1 MTSAAATRLAVNA
14 LTVSEQISNG
24 TANAPVPITGGGGGG
39 GGGDTIPATAVTITT
54 ITPITTTSTIS
65 TIITTTTTTTTNT
78 PATTAT
84 TTTTTKR
91 SSTTGKSFKCQF
103 CAKVFPKSCNLTTHL
118 RTHTGEK
125 PYLCGVCHRGFSQS
139 GSLHVHQRTHTGE
152 KPYKCHL
159 CDKRFV
165 QVGSLSVHL
174 KIHTG
179 EQPHQCQ
186 LCQQRFAQSSSLR
199 RHIKIHKGEKNY
211 KCKFCCKDFVQSSQL
226 VKHTRTHTGEKPYA
240 CKFCEKRFSQS
251 NSLEIHQR
259 VHTGERPYK
268 CDFCDKRFP
277 QSSLLT
283 RHIQV
288 HTRENFCKCDFC
300 DKPFPLQSLLNEHMQ
315 LHRDNPYEC
324 EYCNKCFSKATR
336 LMEHL
341 KEHTGEEPYRCRFCD
356 KTFTRHRNLCQHLKF
371 HTRQRALVFPEVDKF
386 WEELQ
391 DPNGVKTTASHAAVC
406 DVLTPSC
413 FKDDSDLFKTIA
425 AGALREKM
433 QSTDADTSIELAADL
448 VTCCKNEQHL
458 DACDA
463 TNTTA
468 VTNGYSPQIDSDT
481 DKKLQLSTTLH
492 CCTDPAQAVCESATV
507 DGQTIDQSYKPLQV
521 DLQIS
526 DQAASHGEKSCKV
539 VCAPVSDSSVVH
551 TYISTSEPGAITAD
565 LATNSKPGDPT
576 ATVVSATYHC
586 SDAIIAGNT
595 MFDSSAL
602 TKTSRA
608 CLVSLRTCEPSVFTN
623 AAAGSAPVQLERAMS
638 AELAVVDQLVS
649 NSQATVRH
657 KDGTAVEMN
666 KPNLFECDMDIKLY
680 LPDRDGNSSVSA
692 APSPALLPHTVH
704 IPATMRDT
712 KRKGSGL
719 CTFTCKGNMYMK
731 PTVTSLPT
739 DYVEKSRSPGSY
751 DCDLPYGYG

>member
-1 MTSAAATRLAVNA
+1 MTSAARLAVNA
-14 LTVSEQISNG
+14 LAVSEQISSGN
-24 TANAPVPITGGGGGG
+24 VP
-39 GGGDTIPATAVTITT
+39 
-54 ITPITTTSTIS
+54 TSNS
-65 TIITTTTTTTTNT
+65 GNT
-78 PATTAT
+78 
-84 TTTTTKR
+84 
-91 SSTTGKSFKCQF
+91 KSFKCQF
-103 CAKVFPKSCNLTTHL
+103 CAKEFPKSCNLTTHL

-125 PYLCGVCHRGFSQS
+125 PYLCGVCQRGFSQS

-179 EQPHQCQ
+179 EQPHQCH

-211 KCKFCCKDFVQSSQL
+211 KCKFCSKDFVQSSQL

-240 CKFCEKRFSQS
+240 CKFCDKRFSQS

-300 DKPFPLQSLLNEHMQ
+300 DKPFPLQSLLDEHMQ

-425 AGALREKM
+425 AGALREKI
-433 QSTDADTSIELAADL
+433 QSTDTDTSMELAADL
-448 VTCCKNEQHL
+448 ATCCKNEQHL

-463 TNTTA
+463 ANNATA
-468 VTNGYSPQIDSDT
+468 VTNGRNGYSPQIDTDT
-481 DKKLQLSTTLH
+481 DKKLELTTTLR
-492 CCTDPAQAVCESATV
+492 CCSDPPSGVCDNATV
-507 DGQTIDQSYKPLQV
+507 EGQSIDQSYKPLQV

-526 DQAASHGEKSCKV
+526 EQASNHGEKTCKV
-539 VCAPVSDSSVVH
+539 LCTPASDSSVVH
-551 TYISTSEPGAITAD
+551 TYISTAEPGAITAD
-565 LATNSKPGDPT
+565 LPTNSKPGDPT

-586 SDAIIAGNT
+586 GDTIITGNS
-595 MFDSSAL
+595 MFDSSTL
-602 TKTSRA
+602 PKTSRA

-623 AAAGSAPVQLERAMS
+623 ATAAPPPVQLERAMS

-649 NSQATVRH
+649 NSQAAVRH
-657 KDGTAVEMN
+657 KDGTAVEIS

-680 LPDRDGNSSVSA
+680 LPDRDANTVTA
-692 APSPALLPHTVH
+692 HQPPPSPAITTAPSLVPHTVH

-712 KRKGSGL
+712 KRKGSEL
-719 CTFTCKGNMYMK
+719 CTFTCKGNMYIK
-731 PTVTSLPT
+731 PTVTTLPT